1 MWRIFLLLWV
11 AMPAL
16 AIDTFSF
23 DNAQQQQRFQKLSE
37 ELRCLVCQNQSLAD
51 SNAELAL
58 DLRKKVY
65 DRVIAGQT
73 DEQIKTYLLDRYGD
87 FVLYKPTVKPVTY
100 VLWFGPLGLLLLA
113 LFILYRVARRK
124 PEADP
129 SDDVAANQRTIKQ
142 MIDEVSK
149 PE

>member
-1 MWRIFLLLWV
+1 MWRILLLLL

-23 DNAQQQQRFQKLSE
+23 ESPDQQQRFQKLSE

-51 SNAELAL
+51 SNAELAM
-58 DLRKKVY
+58 DLRRKVY
-65 DRVIAGQT
+65 DRVVAGQSN
-73 DEQIKTYLLDRYGD
+73 EQIKTYLLERYGD

-100 VLWFGPLGLLLLA
+100 LLWFGPLALLLLA
-113 LFILYRVARRK
+113 LFILYRITRRK
-124 PEADP
+124 PAAEP
-129 SDDVAANQRTIKQ
+129 SAETPQNRRTIQQ